1 MITGDGVIITN
12 RRARRDYF
20 ILETIET
27 GIQLKGSEVKSLRD
41 RRGNLNESFARIFNN
56 EAFLYNLHISPY
68 EFSKIEVL
76 DPLRTRKL
84 LLHRHQIQRL
94 LGQLTVGRHTLIPL
108 KLYFKKGKVKV
119 ELALAKGKKQYDKR
133 ETIRRREQE
142 MEVKRAIGR
151 RR

>member
-12 RRARRDYF
+12 RKARRDYF
-20 ILETIET
+20 ILESIEA
-27 GIQLKGSEVKSLRD
+27 GIELKGSEVKSLRD
-41 RRGNLNESFARIFNN
+41 RRGNLNESFARIVNN
-56 EAFLYNLHISPY
+56 EALLYNLHISPY
-68 EFSKIEVL
+68 AFSRIEAP

-94 LGQLTVGRHTLIPL
+94 LGQLSVSRHTLIPL
-108 KLYFKKGKVKV
+108 RLYFKKGRVKV

-133 ETIRRREQE
+133 ESIRHREQE
-142 MEVKRAIGR
+142 LEVKKAIGR